1 MGLFR
6 MEKIK
11 VNTNRLKNDSD
22 QVSDSIT
29 KMRSEMSK
37 MIESVS
43 QLDKMWDGPSS
54 EAFAQVFQNDMDA
67 LSTLLDNLDK
77 IYKYETTAKSKYDTC
92 ENRVSQLITG
102 IQV

>member
-1 MGLFR
+1 
-6 MEKIK
+6 MEKIR

-22 QVSDSIT
+22 QVSEGIT
-29 KMRSEMSK
+29 KMKSEMSK
-37 MIESVS
+37 MIESVT

-54 EAFAQVFQNDMDA
+54 EAFAQVFQDDMNA
-67 LSTLLDNLDK
+67 LNMLLDNLDK

-92 ENRVSQLITG
+92 ENGISQLIAG